1 MIFDYIINSDSLN
14 VHFDILIYDNQFIN
28 NEFFILTDLHLKTV
42 AMTNSTGESIQLIIP
57 IRRKGDLII
66 ISSIA
71 LLNELKSKEF
81 YILQLVS
88 DNVINIEL
96 RHEIDLQLSY
106 LDNDDDDLQHAL
118 SFDCDISASDLIK
131 LINFN
136 N

>member
-42 AMTNSTGESIQLIIP
+42 AMQSNKGEKIQLTIP
-57 IRRKGDLII
+57 IRTKDDLII

-71 LLNELKSKEF
+71 LLNELKSKGF
-81 YILQLVS
+81 YVLQVVS
-88 DNVINIEL
+88 DNIITIEL
-96 RHEIDLQLSY
+96 RHETDLQLSY
-106 LDNDDDDLQHAL
+106 LSNDDDDLQHAL